1 MLLASS
7 IADEPQGLFYRE
19 GVSWLHPYFRIFVV
33 DESHGQMGHFLHR
46 PGLTRKTLSMMGRNE
61 ILRRSSATTKYT
73 KYYGKRRTAPETE
86 KTFKTLRF
94 LV

>member
-61 ILRRSSATTKYT
+61 ILRNTFLTTKYT
-73 KYYGKRRTAPETE
+73 KYYGKRRRARKPR
-86 KTFKTLRF
+86 KPSKL
-94 LV
+94 